1 MSKNSITY
9 VLKEWYRMNLYDILT
24 HMKRQR
30 KKLRYLTREPTR
42 QSCHHITLGQKLDH
56 RNSKLSSLL
65 EFVTFS
71 HDDRERY
78 FTCEHKKG
86 FVLITRKHNFQFAT
100 DIYA

>member
-1 MSKNSITY
+1 MP
-9 VLKEWYRMNLYDILT
+9 YDILT

-56 RNSKLSSLL
+56 RNSKISSLL
-65 EFVTFS
+65 EFVSFS
-71 HDDRERY
+71 DDRERY

-86 FVLITRKHNFQFAT
+86 FVLITESIIFSLPLTFTLKLIKVVIH
-100 DIYA
+100 